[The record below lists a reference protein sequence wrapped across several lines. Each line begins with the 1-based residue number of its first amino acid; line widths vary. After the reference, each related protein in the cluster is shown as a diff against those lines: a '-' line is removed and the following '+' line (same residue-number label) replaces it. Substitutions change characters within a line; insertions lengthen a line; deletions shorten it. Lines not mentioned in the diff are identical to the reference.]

1 MVIPL
6 WTPDATT
13 KTAAKI
19 ALRRASDK
27 RFFFF
32 GEELF

>member
-6 WTPDATT
+6 PQADGTT